1 MPRNLGTWG
10 ENATTAPQNP
20 KLCVEKKYKHIGQ
33 GNWNF
38 VLNVLLICKSG
49 TLWVVWSIIWIY
61 ELKFELTPHLKTATK
76 NYTASMVFEI
86 IGPNDLSYFEFFSVE
101 INKKLQECGILLKT
115 LQMRTLKFYYLFLY
129 VQIFWK
135 LVVHENTNSIKVMT
149 PLQSG
154 NWNSIHVVS
163 FYCFIIS
170 CYF

>member
-1 MPRNLGTWG
+1 M
-10 ENATTAPQNP
+10 
-20 KLCVEKKYKHIGQ
+20 
-33 GNWNF
+33 
-38 VLNVLLICKSG
+38 
-49 TLWVVWSIIWIY
+49 VWSIIWIY

-170 CYF
+170 CYLSTRHQHSQLQINCLPEEKINWKIYNHLYQFIKNW